1 MKLSKRGKTLLAVLI
16 FLLVTEGYYNF
27 VFSLQ
32 RDKLNDILNQ
42 KAEYD
47 KKLQDIRS
55 KIASKKKKEE
65 DIKIIYAKATSMT
78 SRLFPEI
85 REENLIV
92 DIDKLLTDNN
102 LKALS
107 IAFSDIKAVT
117 VQKTQKETKDDKE
130 SNMKS
135 IVDEYN
141 GIPVKKNS
149 DSKNNSTKNSNNNNN
164 KDMPS
169 VENMS
174 VSINFI
180 GTYKNLMEF
189 IKSTEAYSKRIVV
202 SNLKISQG
210 ATDQVTGTMQL
221 ELYAIPKIS
230 DEDKDFFKWEF
241 NNAYGKVNPFDGA
254 VEGNTILSSIEDI
267 GKIIKEPIYDFVM
280 SVRSVSSDLP
290 TVMLGRAKD
299 STKSTYVYAD
309 NPQVESVELHLTKKD
324 NKYYYKYKTSRDKY
338 PAQYDGDG
346 VEFTPKESGIDFKI
360 YSNKRS
366 DATDTSGVN
375 IKIYNKTD
383 KTVSVNIERDDDVKP
398 RVSISGEGGNV
409 QITRN

>member
-1 MKLSKRGKTLLAVLI
+1 MKISKRGKILLAVLG

-27 VFSLQ
+27 VFSPQ
-32 RDKLNDILNQ
+32 RNKLNDILNQ
-42 KAEYD
+42 RSEYD
-47 KKLQDIRS
+47 KKIQDMRN

-65 DIKIIYAKATSMT
+65 DIKIIYSKASSMT
-78 SRLFPEI
+78 SGLFSEI

-92 DIDKLLTDNN
+92 DIDKLLTENN

-117 VQKTQKETKDDKE
+117 VQKSQIEVKDDKE
-130 SNMKS
+130 SNVKS

-141 GIPVKKNS
+141 GIPIKK
-149 DSKNNSTKNSNNNNN
+149 SNNNDKSSSNNTANNN

-174 VSINFI
+174 LSINFS

-230 DEDKDFFKWEF
+230 DEDKDFFKWDF
-241 NNAYGKVNPFDGA
+241 NNTYGKGNPFDG
-254 VEGNTILSSIEDI
+254 VGEGNSIISSSIEDI
-267 GKIIKEPIYDFVM
+267 GKSIKEPIYDFVM

-309 NPQVESVELHLTKKD
+309 NPQVESVELYLTKKD

-346 VEFTPKESGIDFKI
+346 VEFTAKESGIDFKI

-366 DATDTSGVN
+366 DSTDTSAVS

-383 KTVSVNIERDDDVKP
+383 KTVNVNIERDDDVKP
-398 RVSISGEGGNV
+398 RVSISGQGGNV

>member
-1 MKLSKRGKTLLAVLI
+1 MKMKLSKRGKILAAVLI

-27 VFSLQ
+27 VFSPQ
-32 RDKLNDILNQ
+32 RNKLNDIINQ

-47 KKLQDIRS
+47 KKLRDMNA

-65 DIKIIYAKATSMT
+65 DIKIIFSKASSMT

-92 DIDKLLTDNN
+92 DIDKLLTENN

-117 VQKTQKETKDDKE
+117 VQKLQTQAKDDKK
-130 SNMKS
+130 SNVKS

-141 GIPVKKNS
+141 GIKVEKSNTNNKNS
-149 DSKNNSTKNSNNNNN
+149 GTTNNND

-174 VSINFI
+174 LSINFI

-189 IKSTEAYSKRIVV
+189 IKSIEGYSKRIVV

-230 DEDKDFFKWEF
+230 DEDKAFFKWDF
-241 NNAYGKVNPFDGA
+241 NNTYGKGNPFDGA
-254 VEGNTILSSIEDI
+254 VEGNGVASSIEDI
-267 GKIIKEPIYDFVM
+267 GKNVKQPTYDFVM
-280 SVRSVSSDLP
+280 SLRPISSELP
-290 TVMLGRAKD
+290 TVILGRGND
-299 STKSTYVYAD
+299 SSRNTYVYGD
-309 NPQVESVELHLTKKD
+309 NPQTENVEMYFMKKD
-324 NKYYYKYKTSRDKY
+324 GKYYYKYKTSRNSY
-338 PAQYDGDG
+338 PEQYNGDG
-346 VEFTPKESGIDFKI
+346 EGFTPANDNINFKI
-360 YSNKRS
+360 YSLRRKDDS
-366 DATDTSGVN
+366 DKSGAN
-375 IKIYNKTD
+375 IKLYNNTD
-383 KTVSVNIERDDDVKP
+383 KTVSITIETDDSARPRAVISGQGGNIE
-398 RVSISGEGGNV
+398 I
-409 QITRN
+409 IRN